1 MSNNRNSN
9 IPKGYILKRLY
20 DRNNQ
25 PFDVL
30 VRDSTNN
37 HPQSKK
43 TLVFRGI
50 GLGFKIFLYGILV
63 IPPMF
68 AAVSLVALGLS
79 LQAPIMV
86 IVGSLII
93 VPILGVL
100 IFKNK
105 ISRYIKGKV
114 KSAYTRGRA
123 KK

>member
-1 MSNNRNSN
+1 MSNRNNN

-30 VRDSTNN
+30 VRDNANN
-37 HPQSKK
+37 ANIQSKK
-43 TLVFRGI
+43 NLVFRGI
-50 GLGFKIFLYGILV
+50 GLGLKIFLYGILV

-79 LQAPIMV
+79 LQAPILV
-86 IVGSLII
+86 VVGSLIL
-93 VPILGVL
+93 VPILAVL

-105 ISRYIKGKV
+105 ISRFIKSKIGGVIHKN
-114 KSAYTRGRA
+114 KRG
-123 KK
+123 